1 MDLVALEHVKR
12 AKYRY
17 LRCVDLK
24 LWDELADA
32 LTADATAE
40 YGTPALG
47 TSLSFTGRTEI
58 LDFLHTHLGGTIIT
72 THSAGQPEIDI
83 DGDASYLMT
92 CYELATIA
100 EYNIPVKA
108 VILNNDFQGMVKQW
122 QDLFYEERYSGTKM
136 NNPDFVKFAE
146 AMNCEAF
153 RCSEEDTLAEDMARF
168 LAAEGP
174 ILGEF
179 MVEKNE
185 HCYPMVGAGRS
196 LDEMIIG
203 DFDDCPGTTSI

>member
-83 DGDASYLMT
+83 DGDAATGTWSFEDTVIAPEYSTIIKGSAFYRDRYRRDADGTWRICHTGYLRL
-92 CYELATIA
+92 YEMSVSTEDVPSLTLTANRWA
-100 EYNIPVKA
+100 DP
-108 VILNNDFQGMVKQW
+108 
-122 QDLFYEERYSGTKM
+122 SGTHI
-136 NNPDFVKFAE
+136 DQ
-146 AMNCEAF
+146 
-153 RCSEEDTLAEDMARF
+153 
-168 LAAEGP
+168 
-174 ILGEF
+174 
-179 MVEKNE
+179 
-185 HCYPMVGAGRS
+185 
-196 LDEMIIG
+196 
-203 DFDDCPGTTSI
+203 